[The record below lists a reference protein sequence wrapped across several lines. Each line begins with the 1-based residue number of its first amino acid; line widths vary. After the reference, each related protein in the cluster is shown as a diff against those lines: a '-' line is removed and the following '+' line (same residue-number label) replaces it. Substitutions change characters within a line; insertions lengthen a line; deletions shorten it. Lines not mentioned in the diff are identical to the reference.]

1 MKRRLVVW
9 VLVSVCLGAV
19 RAHADQPAPRDIWP
33 QATAA
38 IDAGDIDG
46 ATKKTT
52 ELIEAGKSYSIKNF
66 PLYAESAAALS
77 RQAARRGN
85 KSVAD
90 WGSKT
95 ADQLDPTSPAIAFSK
110 AEAASEQQSWAKA
123 IPTALAGYANIW
135 KKYRSRLLGRSDS
148 LIVITSALTL
158 TGMIFAVALFIRYG
172 RAMAHDFREMLG
184 ARMGGGAVTVLA
196 VAFLFL
202 PLFLWLGPMWL
213 LFYWFIIFFSYAGII
228 ERVLII
234 VFALVIAAAPL
245 ILDLTAHWI
254 AGVDGPVVMSAI
266 ASEEQSYQ
274 PEALRRLQ
282 DLATLVPDSATI
294 HLLLGNLHQ
303 QEGNEP
309 EAAVHYRKSVE
320 LRDNA
325 GGHVNLG
332 NLHFLEGDLA
342 AAINEYQRAE
352 ELDPH
357 LAIAFYNHS
366 VASGSFNKFDEQAQK
381 LDQAKRIDRAA
392 IERITSNPPSP
403 PAPIVIMYRP
413 PISEAWTVSSSIAKR
428 GVATTQFGNYSFF
441 DVMSS
446 AQNPITLGGV
456 LAAILAPMMF
466 LKRRRSGLAG
476 SCIKCGRTFC
486 PRCKSAR
493 ESTTYCTQCIHIY
506 LKRDGVSVATK
517 RSKLDEVGQHQSG
530 MLRRNKF
537 FATILPGSAQMLE
550 GRTVAGFI
558 GLFVFLLAVCLA
570 LLVGRL
576 APLLAP
582 GELPKMIV
590 RVVAIAI
597 AVVTWFMMTVP
608 IYRRKVVA

>member
-9 VLVSVCLGAV
+9 VLVLVCLGAV
-19 RAHADQPAPRDIWP
+19 RARADQPAPRDIWP

-52 ELIEAGKSYSIKNF
+52 ELVEVGKSYSIKNF

-77 RQAARRGN
+77 RQAAKRGN
-85 KSVAD
+85 KAVAD

-95 ADQLDPTSPAIAFSK
+95 ADQLDPNSPAIAFSK
-110 AEAASEQQSWAKA
+110 AEAASEEQNWAKA
-123 IPTALAGYANIW
+123 IPTALAGYTNIW
-135 KKYRSRLLGRSDS
+135 KKYRARLLSRSDS
-148 LIVITSALTL
+148 LIVITAALML
-158 TGMIFAVALFIRYG
+158 TAMIFAVALFIRYG

-196 VAFLFL
+196 VALLFL

-213 LFYWFIIFFSYAGII
+213 LFYWFTIFFSYAGIV
-228 ERVLII
+228 ERILII
-234 VFALVIAAAPL
+234 VFALAIAAAPL

-294 HLLLGNLHQ
+294 HLLLGNLQQ

-309 EAAVHYRKSVE
+309 DAAVHYRKSIE

-325 GGHVNLG
+325 GAHVNLG

-366 VASGSFNKFDEQAQK
+366 VASGSSNRFDEQAQK

-403 PAPIVIMYRP
+403 PSPIVIMYRP
-413 PISEAWTVSSSIAKR
+413 PISEAWSVSSSIAKR
-428 GVATTQFGNYSFF
+428 GVASTQFGNYSFF
-441 DVMSS
+441 DVMTS
-446 AQNPITLGGV
+446 AQNPITIGGL
-456 LAAILAPMMF
+456 LAAILAPLMF
-466 LKRRRSGLAG
+466 LKRRRAGLAG

-506 LKRDGVSVATK
+506 LKRDGVSFGTK
-517 RSKLDEVGQHQSG
+517 RSKLEEVGQHQSG
-530 MLRRNKF
+530 MIRRNRF
-537 FATILPGSAQMLE
+537 FATILPGSAQLLE
-550 GRTVAGFI
+550 GRTIAGFL

-570 LLVGRL
+570 ILVGRL
-576 APLLAP
+576 APVLAP

-590 RVVAIAI
+590 RIAAIAI
-597 AVVTWFMMTVP
+597 AVLTWFFMTVP

>member
-9 VLVSVCLGAV
+9 VLVWVCLGAV
-19 RAHADQPAPRDIWP
+19 RALADQPAPRDIWP

-38 IDAGDIDG
+38 IDAGDVDG
-46 ATKKTT
+46 ATKKTN
-52 ELIEAGKSYSIKNF
+52 ELVEVGKSYSIKNF

-77 RQAARRGN
+77 RQAAKRGN

-90 WGSKT
+90 WGTKT

-110 AEAASEQQSWAKA
+110 AEAASEQKNWAKA
-123 IPTALAGYANIW
+123 IPTAFAGYANIW
-135 KKYRSRLLGRSDS
+135 KKYRARLLSRSDS

-158 TGMIFAVALFIRYG
+158 TGMIFAIALFIRYG

-196 VAFLFL
+196 VALLFL

-213 LFYWFIIFFSYAGII
+213 LFYWFIIFFSYAGIV

-234 VFALVIAAAPL
+234 VFALVIAAAPI

-266 ASEEQSYQ
+266 ASEEQSYE

-309 EAAVHYRKSVE
+309 EAAVHYRRSNE

-325 GGHVNLG
+325 GAHVNLG
-332 NLHFLEGDLA
+332 NLHFVEGDLA

-366 VASGSFNKFDEQAQK
+366 IASGSFNKFDEQAQK

-403 PAPIVIMYRP
+403 PAPVVIMYRP
-413 PISEAWTVSSSIAKR
+413 PISEAWSVSSSIAKR

-441 DVMSS
+441 DIMIS

-456 LAAILAPMMF
+456 FAAVIAPVMF
-466 LKRRRSGLAG
+466 MKRRRAGLAG

-517 RSKLDEVGQHQSG
+517 RSKLEEVGQHQSG
-530 MLRRNKF
+530 MMRRNKF
-537 FATILPGSAQMLE
+537 FATFLPGSAQLLE
-550 GRTVAGFI
+550 GRTIAGFL

-570 LLVGRL
+570 ILVGRL
-576 APLLAP
+576 APVLAP

-590 RVVAIAI
+590 RIAAVAIA
-597 AVVTWFMMTVP
+597 VLTWFFMTVP